1 MSAFLDI
8 LQKYALTRK
17 VNLNED
23 KISKDL
29 AIVEK
34 ATKEVEIRKS
44 HDYEQQIS
52 VEIIAEPESPDAHGH
67 WYSKATIEKGF
78 LSADTRWRKG
88 ELPMNLC
95 HSYDDIKG
103 EYVSLVKH
111 YLVPFDCEINGQ
123 KVKEGTWCAEV
134 KWHNTELWKKRTTI
148 LEDGTTEFA
157 GLSLRGWGKINDPKV
172 NND

>member
-95 HSYDDIKG
+95 HSYDDIKVNMFLLSSIILFLLIVRLMVRRLKKVRG
-103 EYVSLVKH
+103 A
-111 YLVPFDCEINGQ
+111 Q
-123 KVKEGTWCAEV
+123 K
-134 KWHNTELWKKRTTI
+134 
-148 LEDGTTEFA
+148 
-157 GLSLRGWGKINDPKV
+157 
-172 NND
+172 